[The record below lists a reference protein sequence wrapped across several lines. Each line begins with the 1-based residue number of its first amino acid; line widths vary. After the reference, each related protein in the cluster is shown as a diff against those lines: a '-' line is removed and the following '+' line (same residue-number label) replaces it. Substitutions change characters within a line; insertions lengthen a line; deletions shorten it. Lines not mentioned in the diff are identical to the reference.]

1 MPKLKVVL
9 RGTYDFC
16 FDLPKSEDSWIAR
29 AFARLESKAVRYL
42 GELDLLQDKYTPDF
56 LYAQA
61 VCVSKVDPDPDDS
74 NFVFIPPDAARW
86 VFCFPVIRRW
96 RSGVYT
102 PRTWVV
108 PAYGDDIFYTFTS
121 LASKT
126 PIRAVWSVSDLELFE
141 FLLPRQRQPD
151 DKLVVIRAK
160 SHYVNKRGYFDYI
173 RSQDIIEQETI
184 SDSGMRIL

>member
-1 MPKLKVVL
+1 MPKLKVVF

-16 FDLPKSEDSWIAR
+16 LDPPKAETTGIAKVL
-29 AFARLESKAVRYL
+29 AWLESRAVWYL
-42 GELDLLQDKYTPDF
+42 GDLDLLQSRNASDF

-61 VCVSKVDPDPDDS
+61 VCTQEVDPDPDDS
-74 NFVFIPPDAARW
+74 DFVFIPPGAARW

-96 RSGVYT
+96 RSRLYT

-108 PAYGDDIFYTFTS
+108 PAYGDDIFYTLTS

-126 PIRAVWSVSDLELFE
+126 PIRAVWSPGDLEFFE
-141 FLLPRQRQPD
+141 FLLPRQRQPE

-160 SHYVNKRGYFDYI
+160 GWETNKRGYFVYI